1 MNVDFPPDSLL
12 IFQILRFKSRSSY
25 RSRLQ
30 LRILNVKKL
39 YGRDQAAN
47 LSPSTEQHE
56 HILEKTKF
64 KGMKHGISKWLI
76 MCSKC
81 TKTHL
86 RASEVQKIFLGSLSL
101 AMRGGESAKGEGRR
115 GRGGRGSEARLI
127 SKPAC
132 CFASWLGKRPSNWR
146 DILLPLA
153 SASKRKK
160 VTLAVDF

>member
-12 IFQILRFKSRSSY
+12 IFQILLFKSRSSY
-25 RSRLQ
+25 KSRLQ
-30 LRILNVKKL
+30 LHILNVKKL

-86 RASEVQKIFLGSLSL
+86 RASEVQNIFLGSLSL
-101 AMRGGESAKGEGRR
+101 AMRGGDHKRGR
-115 GRGGRGSEARLI
+115 GRGGEGEGERGRGVGPPQCLGQIDAPVRVVS
-127 SKPAC
+127 STHS
-132 CFASWLGKRPSNWR
+132 CF
-146 DILLPLA
+146 
-153 SASKRKK
+153 
-160 VTLAVDF
+160 T

>member
-25 RSRLQ
+25 RSLLQ
-30 LRILNVKKL
+30 LRILNVKEL

-86 RASEVQKIFLGSLSL
+86 RASEVQKNFFRL
-101 AMRGGESAKGEGRR
+101 AIARHEGRGTER
-115 GRGGRGSEARLI
+115 GRGRGVGPPQCLRQIDAPEFRGN
-127 SKPAC
+127 
-132 CFASWLGKRPSNWR
+132 FRNFF
-146 DILLPLA
+146 
-153 SASKRKK
+153 
-160 VTLAVDF
+160 TM